1 MSVSIKMEDMEDG
14 AWTKFP
20 VDMFAVPP
28 FVERSLDL
36 SRLALWQTLR
46 YPATDNDVSIFSEM
60 TMFKGRHFD

>member
-46 YPATDNDVSIFSEM
+46 
-60 TMFKGRHFD
+60 